1 MQTITIEELHTH
13 TGEWISKA
21 AEHDEITVTDG
32 GKAVAVI
39 TQPRESRMTVPVE
52 NPWRHRVLLPEY
64 EAIMNK
70 PVGGTDSTDIVSE
83 MRDGR

>member
-1 MQTITIEELHTH
+1 MQTITIEELHAH

-39 TQPRESRMTVPVE
+39 RPLTTRPPALHNPFLQRKLVPGFAE
-52 NPWRHRVLLPEY
+52 LQTRLT
-64 EAIMNK
+64 
-70 PVGGTDSTDIVSE
+70 GGTDSTQIISE
-83 MRDGR
+83 DRDGR